1 MNSDSDSCRWVGVRR
16 RLRRPAWSSPWP
28 SLAISVLGCNSSS
41 SHDPGPSGIGVC
53 RDARASR
60 RGARADPAI
69 LAYAQQQ
76 IDLAYAGTDRDPPT
90 TATKPQRGKKVW
102 IISPSQ
108 IGESASVATN
118 AAKEAGELVGW
129 KMTLFDAKGDPANF
143 SAGIRQAIA
152 AKADGIILHAIDCAW
167 VKQAL
172 VEAQAAKVKTLAYYA
187 LDCDDPSVKG
197 EPLYSGSVNFGSQ
210 FGDYASLTRAWGAVK
225 ADWVIVKTQGQAKAI
240 SFKEDELLVVKYI
253 REGFEQE
260 LAKCKTCEV
269 VKTVDF
275 TIPDFGP
282 KLQQKAQG
290 ALLQHP
296 EANAIH
302 VPYDTPMLLGIGS
315 AVLESGR
322 NDQLSVIAG
331 EGFPSNVQLIRDN
344 TRSGRGQRVSG
355 GVDGLRRRRLA
366 QQRLQRSEAAR
377 LRHRLSPHRSRP
389 QPSGPRKGL
398 RGVEGLPHGLQ
409 EGVGSSLVP
418 STWKRLPR
426 ASAISSSASAASA
439 RRSREHGRSTG

>member
-1 MNSDSDSCRWVGVRR
+1 MDSGFDSRGVLVAWR
-16 RLRRPAWSSPWP
+16 RLAIGLAMGLLALGQGCKDGGSQESAAPA
-28 SLAISVLGCNSSS
+28 A
-41 SHDPGPSGIGVC
+41 SGS
-53 RDARASR
+53 AAAPAS
-60 RGARADPAI
+60 ASAAPAAVDPAI
-69 LAYAQQQ
+69 LTYAQHQ

-143 SAGIRQAIA
+143 SSGIRQAIA

-172 VEAQAAKVKTLAYYA
+172 VEARAANVKTLAYYA

-197 EPLYSGSVNFGSQ
+197 EPLYSGTVNFGSQ
-210 FGDYASLTRAWGAVK
+210 FGDYASLIRAWGAVK
-225 ADWVIVKTQGQAKAI
+225 ADWVIVKTQGLAKAI

-260 LAKCKTCEV
+260 LAKCKSCEV

-302 VPYDTPMLLGIGS
+302 VPYDTPILFGVGN

-322 NDQLSVIAG
+322 NDQISVIAG
-331 EGFPSNVQLIRDN
+331 EGFPSNIQLIRDN
-344 TRSGRGQRVSG
+344 KGQDAANAFPAPWTGYAAVDSLNSVFNGQKPQDAGIGYRLIDRDHNMPAVGKGYEASKDFRAAYRKAW
-355 GVDGLRRRRLA
+355 GV
-366 QQRLQRSEAAR
+366 
-377 LRHRLSPHRSRP
+377 
-389 QPSGPRKGL
+389 K
-398 RGVEGLPHGLQ
+398 
-409 EGVGSSLVP
+409 
-418 STWKRLPR
+418 
-426 ASAISSSASAASA
+426 
-439 RRSREHGRSTG
+439 

>member
-1 MNSDSDSCRWVGVRR
+1 MDCDSDSCGLAITPRR
-16 RLRRPAWSSPWP
+16 ARLRAMRRQLPCVLVALVIALFALACSKPDAQDPAPAASSG
-28 SLAISVLGCNSSS
+28 AATLGS
-41 SHDPGPSGIGVC
+41 
-53 RDARASR
+53 AS
-60 RGARADPAI
+60 AEPAADPAVI
-69 LAYAQQQ
+69 AEAQHQ
-76 IDLAYAGTDRDPPT
+76 IDLAYAGTDREPPT
-90 TATKPQRGKKVW
+90 TAQKVPKGKKVW

-129 KMTLFDAKGDPANF
+129 KMTLFDAKGDPAAF

-172 VEAQAAKVKTLAYYA
+172 VEAQAAKVKVLAYYA

-210 FGDYASLTRAWGAVK
+210 FGDYATVTRAWGAVK
-225 ADWVIVKTQGQAKAI
+225 ADWVIVKTQAKAKVI

-269 VKTVDF
+269 VKEVDF

-302 VPYDTPMLLGIGS
+302 VPYDTPMLLGIAN
-315 AVLESGR
+315 AVMESGR

-344 TRSGRGQRVSG
+344 RGQDAANAFPAVWTGYAAVDSLISVFNGQKPQDSG
-355 GVDGLRRRRLA
+355 EGWKLIDKDHNLPAPGKGYESAKDFRTAYKKDWGVL
-366 QQRLQRSEAAR
+366 
-377 LRHRLSPHRSRP
+377 
-389 QPSGPRKGL
+389 K
-398 RGVEGLPHGLQ
+398 
-409 EGVGSSLVP
+409 
-418 STWKRLPR
+418 
-426 ASAISSSASAASA
+426 
-439 RRSREHGRSTG
+439 